1 MRFDEGAESVGAGER
16 EDDSVDLSDRHTA
29 STAARSARAPSSDA
43 PELDRLSDEEE
54 NLNPEKHVFSTRPP
68 SAAEQKKKAA
78 ARAALLREELEY
90 QKETHDKV
98 QTNMF
103 GYSDGSSSDD
113 NQIDSSSAGAKQGLT
128 VPDAAPA
135 DHCNDLEELD

>member
-1 MRFDEGAESVGAGER
+1 MRFHEGAESAGAGELA
-16 EDDSVDLSDRHTA
+16 DDSVDLSDRRTV
-29 STAARSARAPSSDA
+29 STTDRSVRAPSSDA

-54 NLNPEKHVFSTRPP
+54 NLSPQKHVFRTRPP

-113 NQIDSSSAGAKQGLT
+113 NQIDSSSTGAKKGLAI
-128 VPDAAPA
+128 PDAAPA

>member
-1 MRFDEGAESVGAGER
+1 MRFHEGEESTGAGEVA
-16 EDDSVDLSDRHTA
+16 DDSVDLSDRRTV
-29 STAARSARAPSSDA
+29 STADRSARTPSSDA
-43 PELDRLSDEEE
+43 PELDKLSDEEE
-54 NLNPEKHVFSTRPP
+54 NLNPQKHVFSTRPP

-78 ARAALLREELEY
+78 ARAALLKEELEY

-113 NQIDSSSAGAKQGLT
+113 DQIDSSSPGAKKNLT
-128 VPDAAPA
+128 IPDEAPA
-135 DHCNDLEELD
+135 DRCNDLEELD